1 MITTHASYKVA
12 TNIESKIIKMSKREK
27 TLFRYFMP
35 MVKKKKNAEVSGENP
50 SKLCKQ
56 LIIYWISKSKKL

>member
-1 MITTHASYKVA
+1 MITTHANYKVA
-12 TNIESKIIKMSKREK
+12 TNIESKIIKMSKPEK

-35 MVKKKKNAEVSGENP
+35 MVKKKKNDAEVSGENP

-56 LIIYWISKSKKL
+56 LIIY

>member
-1 MITTHASYKVA
+1 MITTHANYKVA
-12 TNIESKIIKMSKREK
+12 TNIESKIIKMSKPEK

-35 MVKKKKNAEVSGENP
+35 MVKKKNAEVSGENP

-56 LIIYWISKSKKL
+56 LIIY

>member
-35 MVKKKKNAEVSGENP
+35 MVKKKNAEVRGENP

-56 LIIYWISKSKKL
+56 LIIY